1 MHKTNA
7 QDREKEVEGKT
18 EKQKEKIEERDRK
31 MLSLLFVVL
40 MIMVFGK
47 LLGIALKATWSIAK
61 IVVTLIFCPVG
72 LLVLVIAGLCC
83 FWCHLKG
90 LSMTHTNRPYVFTFS
105 QMM

>member
-7 QDREKEVEGKT
+7 QDREKEVEGKP

-61 IVVTLIFCPVG
+61 IVVTLIFCPVV
-72 LLVLVIAGLCC
+72 LLVLVIAGLIYIA
-83 FWCHLKG
+83 FPVLLIAGIVLLLVSPKR
-90 LSMTHTNRPYVFTFS
+90 T
-105 QMM
+105 

>member
-61 IVVTLIFCPVG
+61 IVVTLIFCPVV
-72 LLVLVIAGLCC
+72 LLVLGTAV
-83 FWCHLKG
+83 
-90 LSMTHTNRPYVFTFS
+90 R
-105 QMM
+105 

>member
-61 IVVTLIFCPVG
+61 IVVTLIFCPVV
-72 LLVLVIAGLCC
+72 LLVLVIAGLIYIEIGRASC
-83 FWCHLKG
+83 
-90 LSMTHTNRPYVFTFS
+90 RERV
-105 QMM
+105 